1 MSFVLFRLKFSTPLH
16 ISNVRSDYSQS
27 ETIIHSD
34 TLYSAF
40 FEAWS
45 KLGLTQQIEKQ
56 THQLQFTLS
65 SLFPFTMDNKTKEY
79 VYFFLKPLNLS
90 HTKVSE
96 KKHKDLKKIQY
107 VDKNF
112 LEKYRKGY
120 RELNDEDYNLAKG
133 KYLTEACIDTNFM
146 SSEVFPRVTI
156 PRQGGDA
163 TPYYIERIF
172 FKENSGLFFIAQFD
186 NDDIKNHVISALYY
200 LCDEGIGT
208 DRHVGNGFFEFEEDT
223 IDFKTIP
230 SDYAFNLSL
239 YCPSA
244 DHVKEIMN
252 DDNIAYE
259 IITRGGWITTPE
271 YNTLRKKYIR
281 MFKEASILKKS
292 KKHNRW
298 LYCRWPY
305 CRYNP

>member
-56 THQLQFTLS
+56 INQLQFTLS
-65 SLFPFTMDNKTKEY
+65 SLFPFTMDNKTKKY
-79 VYFFLKPLNLS
+79 VYFFPKPLNLS

-96 KKHKDLKKIQY
+96 KKHKDIKKIQY

-112 LEKYRKGY
+112 LEKYRNGY
-120 RELNDEDYNLAKG
+120 RELTDEDYNLVQG
-133 KYLTEACIDTNFM
+133 KFLTEASIDTNFM
-146 SSEVFPRVTI
+146 SSEIFPRVTI

-172 FKENSGLFFIAQFD
+172 FKENSGLFFIAKFD
-186 NDDIKNHVISALYY
+186 NDEIKNHVISALNY

-208 DRHVGNGFFEFEEDT
+208 DRHVGNGFFQFEEDN
-223 IDFKTIP
+223 IDFESIT

-239 YCPSA
+239 YCPSTER
-244 DHVKEIMN
+244 VKEIIN

-259 IITRGGWITTPE
+259 IITRGGWITVIT
-271 YNTLRKKYIR
+271 
-281 MFKEASILKKS
+281 
-292 KKHNRW
+292 
-298 LYCRWPY
+298 
-305 CRYNP
+305 